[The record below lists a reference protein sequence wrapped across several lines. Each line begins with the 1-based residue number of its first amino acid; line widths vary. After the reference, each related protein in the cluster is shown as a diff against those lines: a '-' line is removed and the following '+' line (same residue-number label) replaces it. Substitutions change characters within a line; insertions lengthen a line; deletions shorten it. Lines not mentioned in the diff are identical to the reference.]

1 MRASTL
7 ALQPTAIGEMIRGQ
21 PGRVFIR
28 TLRPPITERTILS
41 RMSSKH
47 TGKAALLA
55 LTAVPLLCALIFA
68 LWAYGRM
75 EAYCFFN
82 PDIDTEY
89 SSGFSEQAFAQ
100 TTVGM
105 LPSDVEAKLGKPLEV
120 SNGPNNREIW
130 WYSRDGKCWW
140 GDFAWKGRALVF
152 SNGVVVEIIHQVF
165 YD

>member
-1 MRASTL
+1 MNSKRK
-7 ALQPTAIGEMIRGQ
+7 
-21 PGRVFIR
+21 R
-28 TLRPPITERTILS
+28 TV
-41 RMSSKH
+41 
-47 TGKAALLA
+47 LLA
-55 LTAVPLLCALIFA
+55 VATIPLLILLFIA

-89 SSGFSEQAFAQ
+89 ATGFSEERFAMAEI
-100 TTVGM
+100 GM
-105 LPSDVEAKLGKPLEV
+105 SGVAVEAILGKPMEV
-120 SNGPNNREIW
+120 SNGPNGKEIW

-152 SNGVVVEIIHQVF
+152 SNHVVVEVIHQVF